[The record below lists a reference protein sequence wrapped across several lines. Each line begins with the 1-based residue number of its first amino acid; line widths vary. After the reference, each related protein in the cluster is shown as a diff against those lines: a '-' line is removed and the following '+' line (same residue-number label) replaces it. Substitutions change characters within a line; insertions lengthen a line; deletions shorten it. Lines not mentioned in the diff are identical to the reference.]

1 MKRSFVRKTKRFTAL
16 TLIFICTFLLIPISA
31 SASYCDVNMVFEDDV
46 KQDIKTKEKKSK
58 DQSEEKESKKDEKIQ
73 DSKTEDKSK
82 TDKSEKNDTSAKDK
96 NNSKTDG
103 TDKQEI
109 QGTKDSQKPQKGND
123 TSKAEGSEIE
133 AKSALLMEPC
143 TGKLIYEKN
152 IDEKF
157 APASVTKI
165 MTMLLTMEAVDSGKI
180 SLEDKVTCSE
190 NAKKMGGSTML
201 LDTGEIRTVEELLKG
216 VAIAS
221 GNDAAVALAEYLA
234 GNEGDFVVLMN
245 KRAEELGMKNTT
257 FKNCNGLPADGH
269 LSTANDIAIMSRELL
284 KHPKVLKY
292 TGTYMDSITEGRKS
306 PIELVNHNKLVRFFD
321 GCDGLKTGFT
331 NEAKYCISATATRNG
346 VRMLSVIMGA
356 PTYKIRNRD
365 ASMLLNYGFSKY
377 EGKKIFS
384 KDEDVDKVYMDE
396 QTDRYFMAKAQDD
409 LTAVIPKG
417 CKDEIQ
423 KKIVIDELQKKYK
436 EGDVVGKCE
445 IYLNNEKIGEVTIY
459 CDRNIKK
466 GNVFSN
472 IKYNITHLFG
482 DKEKDNTEAKDECK

>member
-1 MKRSFVRKTKRFTAL
+1 MKRRFKRNLKSITAL

-31 SASYCDVNMVFEDDV
+31 SAFDSDLNIALEDEV
-46 KQDIKTKEKKSK
+46 KQEPKKDDKNKGENSKQNESKTEEKSK
-58 DQSEEKESKKDEKIQ
+58 DKGSSSEGNKSSSKPEKTNENSNAES
-73 DSKTEDKSK
+73 
-82 TDKSEKNDTSAKDK
+82 N
-96 NNSKTDG
+96 
-103 TDKQEI
+103 
-109 QGTKDSQKPQKGND
+109 
-123 TSKAEGSEIE
+123 EIE
-133 AKSALLMEPC
+133 ARSALLMEPC
-143 TGKLIYEKN
+143 TGKIIYDKN
-152 IDEKF
+152 ADEKF

-165 MTMLLTMEAVDSGKI
+165 MTMLLTIEAVDSGKI
-180 SLEDKVTCSE
+180 ALDDKVTCSE

-221 GNDAAVALAEYLA
+221 GNDAAVALAEYL
-234 GNEGDFVVLMN
+234 GGTENDFVGMMN
-245 KRAEELGMKNTT
+245 KRAEELGMTNTT

-269 LSTANDIAIMSRELL
+269 LSTANDIAKMSKELL
-284 KHPKVLKY
+284 KHPTILKY
-292 TGTYMDSITEGRKS
+292 TGTYMDTITEGRKS

-365 ASMLLNYGFSKY
+365 ASILLNYGFSKY

-384 KDEDVDKVYMDE
+384 KDEEVDKVYMDE

-409 LTAVIPKG
+409 LTAVLPKG
-417 CKDEIQ
+417 CKDEVE
-423 KKIVIDELQKKYK
+423 KKVVIDELQKEYK

-466 GNVFSN
+466 GNIFDN

-482 DKEKDNTEAKDECK
+482 DKEEGNEEKK

>member
-1 MKRSFVRKTKRFTAL
+1 MKRRFKRNLKSITAL
-16 TLIFICTFLLIPISA
+16 TLIFICTSLLIPISA
-31 SASYCDVNMVFEDDV
+31 SAFDSDLNIALEDEV
-46 KQDIKTKEKKSK
+46 KQEPKKDDKNKGENSKQNESKTEEKSK
-58 DQSEEKESKKDEKIQ
+58 DKGSSSESNKSSSKPEKTNENSNAES
-73 DSKTEDKSK
+73 
-82 TDKSEKNDTSAKDK
+82 N
-96 NNSKTDG
+96 
-103 TDKQEI
+103 
-109 QGTKDSQKPQKGND
+109 
-123 TSKAEGSEIE
+123 EIE
-133 AKSALLMEPC
+133 ARSALLMEPC
-143 TGKLIYEKN
+143 TGKIIYEKN
-152 IDEKF
+152 ADEKF

-165 MTMLLTMEAVDSGKI
+165 MTMLLTIEAVDSGKI
-180 SLEDKVTCSE
+180 ALDDKVTCSE

-221 GNDAAVALAEYLA
+221 GNDAAVALAEYL
-234 GNEGDFVVLMN
+234 GGTENDFVGMMN
-245 KRAEELGMKNTT
+245 KRAEELGMTNTT

-269 LSTANDIAIMSRELL
+269 LSTANDIAKMSKELL
-284 KHPKVLKY
+284 KHPTILKY
-292 TGTYMDSITEGRKS
+292 TGTYMDTITEGRKS

-365 ASMLLNYGFSKY
+365 ASILLNYGFSKY

-384 KDEDVDKVYMDE
+384 KDEEVDKVYMDE

-409 LTAVIPKG
+409 LTAVLPKG
-417 CKDEIQ
+417 CKDEVE
-423 KKIVIDELQKKYK
+423 KKVVIDELQKEYK

-466 GNVFSN
+466 GNIFDN

-482 DKEKDNTEAKDECK
+482 DKEEGNEEKK